1 MRISGV
7 VRTFCKT
14 AKILELHAK
23 IVPEFPGADGHL
35 QVTASEPEGLI
46 EAVSALLKPCEKEK
60 RAQFPSR
67 CSISRGVC
75 AMVKSHERCIVNA
88 AV

>member
-1 MRISGV
+1 MKEACETNSFSVVVLGQSLNGSEKMRISGV

-46 EAVSALLKPCEKEK
+46 EAVSALLKP
-60 RAQFPSR
+60 SR
-67 CSISRGVC
+67 KAKTRPVS
-75 AMVKSHERCIVNA
+75 
-88 AV
+88 